1 MNIVIVTL
9 TTTARRTGV
18 AEYLINL
25 IDQVQEIDRT
35 NQYYIFTGK
44 DNRYMFNLSS
54 ENFREI
60 RLPLSHDPGFLMRP
74 LFYCWLTFILPL
86 WCKKHKVNLVHLPN
100 TLFASGFFPAIS
112 TIHDIVELKTNKY
125 SWLRTLF
132 RRLMIKSCIRNS
144 KSIITVSNSSATD
157 IRKLGATNVNPI
169 YLGFNNPYIS
179 FESTIAQKDDVL
191 KKYNLFGTPYLL
203 FIGTLLRH
211 KNIPTLLEAFKI
223 SKRET
228 QILKLVLIGAPD
240 NDYTNILEIVER
252 LGLSTEVSILNYVA
266 QNEKL
271 ILLKHSS
278 IFCFISSYEGF
289 GIPILE
295 AQAAGVPTIVNNVSS
310 LPEVGGD
317 GVYLVNPAN
326 LKEETATAITKLL
339 TDNRLREDLIK
350 KGHENLTRFSWKDFA
365 QKTLVEYSKFDR

>member
-1 MNIVIVTL
+1 MKIVIVTL

-25 IDQVQEIDRT
+25 IDQLQEIDRT
-35 NQYYIFTGK
+35 NQYFIFTGK

-54 ENFREI
+54 ENFMEI
-60 RLPLSHDPGFLMRP
+60 RLPLNHDPGFLMRP

-125 SWLRTLF
+125 SWFRTLF

-144 KSIITVSNSSATD
+144 KSIITVSNSSAKD
-157 IRKLGATNVNPI
+157 IIKLGATNVNPI

-179 FESTIAQKDDVL
+179 FEPTISQEEDVL
-191 KKYNLFGTPYLL
+191 KKYNLSGTPYLL

-223 SKRET
+223 SKREI

-240 NDYTNILEIVER
+240 NDYANILEIVDR
-252 LGLSTEVSILNYVA
+252 LGLNTEVSILNYVA

-271 ILLKHSS
+271 VLLKHSS

-350 KGHENLTRFSWKDFA
+350 KGHENLIRFSWRNFA
-365 QKTLVEYSKFDR
+365 QKTLVEYSKFAK